1 MKAFKIKPREVFKME
16 DDKIVDLFWQRSETA
31 ITEAELKFSRYLYSI
46 SFRLLQNR
54 EDAEEC
60 INETLLKAWNA
71 IPPAYPSVLRTFLGK
86 ITRNIS
92 LNYLEKKNALKRGGA
107 GQVDLILSE
116 LEECIPSIETD
127 IEGIMNE
134 RAVIDVINNF
144 LEGLS
149 VDQRKVFVRRYW
161 YGSNI
166 KEIGK
171 DYGFTES
178 KVKSILFRLRKNL
191 KRELEKEGIVL

>member
-1 MKAFKIKPREVFKME
+1 MD
-16 DDKIVDLFWQRSETA
+16 DDKIINLFWKRSEIA
-31 ITEAELKFSRYLYSI
+31 INEVRVKYSRYCYSI
-46 SFRLLQNR
+46 AIRILQNN

-60 INETLLKAWNA
+60 VSDTFLRAWGA
-71 IPPAYPSVLRTFLGK
+71 IPPARPSNLRTFLGK
-86 ITRNIS
+86 ITRNLS
-92 LNYLEKKNALKRGGA
+92 LNYLEKRTADKRGG
-107 GQVDLILSE
+107 GQIELILSE
-116 LEECIPSIETD
+116 LEESIPSIETD